1 MLPSRWLMLSAG
13 LLVAGCGTDKF
24 PIAPVSGR
32 VTFNGKP
39 LPGAHVLFQPVAAG
53 TEIEVGPESA
63 GRTDNDGKFSLS
75 TIAPER
81 KGASVGKNRVSV
93 TIIEEEQLFGG
104 GGGGTSND
112 EGYTG
117 VVKYTLPQRYR
128 HGTELT
134 VDVPSEGTNT
144 LELTL
149 TSP

>member
-1 MLPSRWLMLSAG
+1 MSLSRCLMLPAV
-13 LLVAGCGTDKF
+13 LLAAGCGAEKF

-39 LPGAHVLFQPVAAG
+39 LPGAHVLFQPMTTG
-53 TEIEVGPESA
+53 TEVEIGPEA
-63 GRTDNDGKFSLS
+63 VGRTDDEGRFTLS
-75 TIAPER
+75 TISPER
-81 KGASVGKNRVSV
+81 KGASIGKNRVSV
-93 TIIEEEQLFGG
+93 TLIEEERLY
-104 GGGGTSND
+104 GGGGTSSD

-128 HGTELT
+128 HGTEL
-134 VDVPSEGTNT
+134 VVEVPPVGNDA